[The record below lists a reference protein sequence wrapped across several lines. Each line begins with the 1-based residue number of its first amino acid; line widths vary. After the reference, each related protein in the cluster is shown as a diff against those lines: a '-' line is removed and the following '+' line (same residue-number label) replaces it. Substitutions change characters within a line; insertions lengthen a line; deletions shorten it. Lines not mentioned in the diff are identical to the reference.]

1 MTSANFFPEK
11 DFFQY
16 LNHRERWILN
26 FWKKKKENYQV
37 AYYAKT
43 EIITG
48 FQSSARGKDPA
59 CECRRHKK
67 PEFDHWVRKIP
78 WRSA

>member
-1 MTSANFFPEK
+1 ME
-11 DFFQY
+11 
-16 LNHRERWILN
+16 
-26 FWKKKKENYQV
+26 KKKKENYQV